1 MSSNIDTELD
11 KKTIQFVN
19 IAPEDKEWTAHIE
32 LLNEWTEPDRYLRE
46 IIQYARS
53 GKFYPADMHVN
64 LIKQLINSIALEV
77 IGEDEPISYG
87 HGQIGNTSEE
97 DRNELRSEQRQSLQ
111 KKLGGGR

>member
-1 MSSNIDTELD
+1 MSSDIDTELD
-11 KKTIQFVN
+11 KILRNEKYYDWNTGSVDI
-19 IAPEDKEWTAHIE
+19 IAMAKD
-32 LLNEWTEPDRYLRE
+32 
-46 IIQYARS
+46 
-53 GKFYPADMHVN
+53 V
-64 LIKQLINSIALEV
+64 KQLINSIVLEA